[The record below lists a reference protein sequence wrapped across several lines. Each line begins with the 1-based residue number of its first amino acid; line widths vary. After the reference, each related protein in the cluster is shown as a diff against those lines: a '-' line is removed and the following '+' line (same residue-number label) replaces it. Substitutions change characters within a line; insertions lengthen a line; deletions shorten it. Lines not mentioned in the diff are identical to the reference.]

1 RRACCRHLAA
11 WMTSRVRPGA
21 GERVEDRAPVDP
33 AELTVSV
40 DALVAGREG
49 RQA

>member
-1 RRACCRHLAA
+1 
-11 WMTSRVRPGA
+11 MTSRVRPGA

-33 AELTVSV
+33 SLLTVSV

>member
-1 RRACCRHLAA
+1 SRA
-11 WMTSRVRPGA
+11 RPGT

-33 AELTVSV
+33 ALLAVSV

-49 RQA
+49 RKA